1 MQKVRIRDGF
11 HEGAII
17 EVPEPV
23 PSEIRLAVNPPETL
37 ATEGPGIPRQKSRI
51 YNYRVEFYV
60 EDLALAK
67 GEWRGVLDS
76 IS

>member
-1 MQKVRIRDGF
+1 MQKVRIMDGF

-17 EVPEPV
+17 EVPELV
-23 PSEIRLAVNPPETL
+23 PSEIQLAVHPPETL
-37 ATEGPGIPRQKSRI
+37 ATEGPGFPRQKLRI

-60 EDLALAK
+60 EEFALAK
-67 GEWRGVLDS
+67 GEWRGFLVS